1 MDESKNGLS
10 MYDKINALMIEEGL
24 STKALASKA
33 GIPYT
38 TLLSAL
44 KRKSSRFSLD
54 YIIKIAVAL
63 GVEPDYL
70 LEKSQEIILTAVVD
84 KGTTDLDIEIAS
96 GQALDLLEE
105 TEKNKLL
112 KGIVRRL
119 KTMNSEELEAVAGM
133 IQILNKISRY

>member
-1 MDESKNGLS
+1 